1 LLCFSIDYGL
11 RLRILYLIIK
21 VMEYKVVLHS
31 NFGRKKQFNTYKKY
45 VDAMIKFRYLKGKT
59 VHFPKKV
66 VNSYGK
72 LKPIHYTLYVIK
84 TRVEDDEPRDIR
96 DSMGRIITEEQPYDG
111 WIIVDSCDF
120 DVEEDVTVWSNT
132 IGEARM
138 DVVGIIRSIL
148 IRGTN
153 NEKNVKI
160 VTKLKNKIVLQD
172 NKFMDILICKCP
184 DDAKRLYD
192 VLNNSA
198 SKTKI
203 KNLLFMGNATDKVA
217 SDLYEEIQKVT
228 GWSKERI
235 WRTNTS
241 H

>member
-1 LLCFSIDYGL
+1 
-11 RLRILYLIIK
+11 
-21 VMEYKVVLHS
+21 MEYKVVLHS
-31 NFGRKKQFNTYKKY
+31 NFGRKKHFNTYKKY

-72 LKPIHYTLYVIK
+72 LKDIHYTLFVIK
-84 TRVEDDEPRDIR
+84 TRL
-96 DSMGRIITEEQPYDG
+96 
-111 WIIVDSCDF
+111 
-120 DVEEDVTVWSNT
+120 EEDVTVWSNV
-132 IGEARM
+132 IGEVRM
-138 DVVGIIRSIL
+138 DIVGVIRSIL

-153 NEKNVKI
+153 DNKNVKI

-192 VLNNSA
+192 VLNKNA
-198 SKTKI
+198 SKTKMS
-203 KNLLFMGNATDKVA
+203 NLLFMGNATDKVA
-217 SDLYEEIQKVT
+217 SDLYEEIQKIT
-228 GWSKERI
+228 GWPKERI